1 MGDDGVLAKRGGGCD
16 ERLARARRKVGEAI
30 DAMAQALYAQQGS
43 APWGGA
49 C

>member
-1 MGDDGVLAKRGGGCD
+1 LVGVDPAQAAPAD
-16 ERLARARRKVGEAI
+16 Q

-43 APWGGA
+43 APWGGG